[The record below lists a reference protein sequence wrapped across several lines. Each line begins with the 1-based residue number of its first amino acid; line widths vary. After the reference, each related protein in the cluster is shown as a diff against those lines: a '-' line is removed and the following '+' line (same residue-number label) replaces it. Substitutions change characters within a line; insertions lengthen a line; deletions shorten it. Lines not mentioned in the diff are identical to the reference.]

1 MTQKHRN
8 ERLMLAIGRRLRELR
23 VERGLS
29 MERVSFTNG
38 TYLPR
43 IELGGRN
50 ITVSTLIKICHFY
63 GITLTDFFR
72 GLDYDQAGTRR

>member
-1 MTQKHRN
+1 MTRKQRN
-8 ERLMLAIGRRLRELR
+8 ERLMQAIGRRLRELR
-23 VERGLS
+23 EERGLS

-50 ITVSTLIKICHFY
+50 ITLSTLIKLCRFY
-63 GITLTDFFR
+63 GITVTDFFR